1 MKKARGG
8 NQRAFMYD
16 DCQNLGN
23 SFWFFPGLES
33 QMPPPIFCCQCFH
46 DSMAK
51 FRQGLKNP
59 KLFRVNFGTKTKNM
73 KPIPQYFKRVF
84 DDYQVLVKV
93 NPTDFS
99 GIELIVH
106 PDGRVEKTEMAFD
119 EEIFE
124 DLEVDEFQP
133 GGALEFNLYLAKAN
147 P

>member
-1 MKKARGG
+1 
-8 NQRAFMYD
+8 
-16 DCQNLGN
+16 
-23 SFWFFPGLES
+23 
-33 QMPPPIFCCQCFH
+33 
-46 DSMAK
+46 
-51 FRQGLKNP
+51 
-59 KLFRVNFGTKTKNM
+59 M

-106 PDGRVEKTEMAFD
+106 PDGRVEKTEMSFD

-133 GGALEFNLYLAKAN
+133 GGALEFNLYLAKVN